1 MTPGFLLETLTQL
14 LGGVPLTLALTALSL
29 ALGGVLALA
38 LALLRA
44 GPLPLALLARA
55 YVAVFRGTPLLVQ
68 IFLVYYGL
76 GQFPAVRHSLLWP
89 LLRQPF
95 WCAVL
100 ALSLNT
106 GAYASEII
114 RGGLSAVPRGAI
126 EAARVCGMS
135 RTLALRRVVL
145 PLALRQA
152 LPAYGNE
159 AVIMVKSTALASI
172 ITLMEITG
180 IAYDIIARTYRALEV
195 FLCAGVIYLA
205 LTFALSRALG
215 LLERR
220 LAPQLRPALAPR
232 VARVPVA

>member
-1 MTPGFLLETLTQL
+1 MSPGFLLDTMGQL
-14 LGGVPLTLALTALSL
+14 LRGVPLTLALTGLSL
-29 ALGGVLALA
+29 ALGGVLALL

-44 GPLPLALLARA
+44 GPPPVAALARL
-55 YVAVFRGTPLLVQ
+55 YVTVFRGTPLLVQ
-68 IFLVYYGL
+68 IFLIYYGL
-76 GQFPAVRHSLLWP
+76 GQFPAIRHSLLWP
-89 LLRQPF
+89 FLRQPF

-100 ALSLNT
+100 ALALNT
-106 GAYASEII
+106 GAYASEIV
-114 RGGLSAVPRGAI
+114 RGGLAAVPRGAV

-135 RTLALRRVVL
+135 RPLALRRVVL

-180 IAYDIIARTYRALEV
+180 IAYDIISRTYRALEV
-195 FLCAGVIYLA
+195 FLCAGALYLV
-205 LTFALSRALG
+205 LTFTLSRALA

-220 LAPQLRPALAPR
+220 LSPPLRAS
-232 VARVPVA
+232 

>member
-1 MTPGFLLETLTQL
+1 MSPGFLLDTMAQL
-14 LGGVPLTLALTALSL
+14 LGGVPLTLALTVLSL
-29 ALGGVLALA
+29 ALGGALALL

-44 GPLPLALLARA
+44 GPLPVAALARL
-55 YVAVFRGTPLLVQ
+55 YVYVFRGTPLLVQ
-68 IFLVYYGL
+68 IFLIYYGL
-76 GQFPAVRHSLLWP
+76 GQFPVIRHSLLWP
-89 LLRQPF
+89 FLRQPF

-100 ALSLNT
+100 ALALNT
-106 GAYASEII
+106 GAYASEIV
-114 RGGLSAVPRGAI
+114 RGGLAAVPRGAV

-135 RTLALRRVVL
+135 RPLALRRVVL

-180 IAYDIIARTYRALEV
+180 IAYDIISRTYRALEV
-195 FLCAGVIYLA
+195 FLCAGALYLV
-205 LTFALSRALG
+205 LTFALSRALA

-220 LAPQLRPALAPR
+220 LSPPLRAS
-232 VARVPVA
+232 